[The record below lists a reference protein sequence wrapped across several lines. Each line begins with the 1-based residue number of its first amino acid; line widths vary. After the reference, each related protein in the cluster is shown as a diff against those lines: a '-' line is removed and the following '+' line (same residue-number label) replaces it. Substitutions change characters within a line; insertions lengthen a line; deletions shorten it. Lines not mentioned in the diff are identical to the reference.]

1 MNHKLIIF
9 LFIFFL
15 SCSDKY
21 DNEDLSIFKYNESS
35 GVYTLD
41 PAFSKD
47 QATVNI
53 ANQIFNGLVQ
63 LDNNQNVRPSI
74 SKKWNISDDNL
85 TYTFSLR
92 NDVYF
97 HDHHLFPFGK
107 GRKVVASDFVY
118 SLNRLIDIKIASP
131 GAWVLSNV
139 DTFYA
144 VNDSIF
150 TIKIKKPFPGFL
162 SLLAMKYC
170 SVVPKEIVENGN
182 FHNHPVGTGPFK
194 FQLWVNGIKLVLR
207 KNNNYFESYNGEQLP
222 FLDAISI
229 TFIKDKQSAFLQFV
243 KGNLDYL
250 SGIDPSYKDELLTN
264 TGLLNEKYSSQIKLI
279 SSPYLNTEYLGF
291 LMNKDSLPIEIRKAI
306 NYGFNREDMIKYL
319 RNSIGTPAIN
329 GIIPPGIPSYN
340 TDVKGYDYDLK
351 KAKLLVKDSDFKKDK
366 IILLSTT
373 SSYLDLCEYIQSSLN
388 NLGLNIVIEVNP
400 PSTHRQMVATSNLS
414 FFRGSWIADYPDG
427 ENYLSL
433 FYSEN
438 FTPLGPNYT
447 HFSNKEFDFL
457 YQTALSEE
465 KDSVR
470 YQIYNK
476 MDQIILNHAVIVPL
490 YYDQVLCFLQ
500 KNITGFKVNSLNL
513 LELKKVSKINIS
525 K

>member
-21 DNEDLSIFKYNESS
+21 DNKDLSIFKYNESS

-63 LDNNQNVRPSI
+63 LDNSQNVTPSI

-162 SLLAMKYC
+162 SSLAM
-170 SVVPKEIVENGN
+170 I
-182 FHNHPVGTGPFK
+182 F
-194 FQLWVNGIKLVLR
+194 
-207 KNNNYFESYNGEQLP
+207 
-222 FLDAISI
+222 
-229 TFIKDKQSAFLQFV
+229 
-243 KGNLDYL
+243 
-250 SGIDPSYKDELLTN
+250 
-264 TGLLNEKYSSQIKLI
+264 
-279 SSPYLNTEYLGF
+279 
-291 LMNKDSLPIEIRKAI
+291 M
-306 NYGFNREDMIKYL
+306 
-319 RNSIGTPAIN
+319 
-329 GIIPPGIPSYN
+329 
-340 TDVKGYDYDLK
+340 
-351 KAKLLVKDSDFKKDK
+351 
-366 IILLSTT
+366 
-373 SSYLDLCEYIQSSLN
+373 
-388 NLGLNIVIEVNP
+388 
-400 PSTHRQMVATSNLS
+400 
-414 FFRGSWIADYPDG
+414 
-427 ENYLSL
+427 
-433 FYSEN
+433 
-438 FTPLGPNYT
+438 
-447 HFSNKEFDFL
+447 
-457 YQTALSEE
+457 
-465 KDSVR
+465 
-470 YQIYNK
+470 
-476 MDQIILNHAVIVPL
+476 
-490 YYDQVLCFLQ
+490 
-500 KNITGFKVNSLNL
+500 
-513 LELKKVSKINIS
+513 
-525 K
+525 

>member
-21 DNEDLSIFKYNESS
+21 DNKDLSIFKYNESS

-63 LDNNQNVRPSI
+63 LDNSQNVTPSI

-107 GRKVVASDFVY
+107 GRKVVACDFVY

-170 SVVPKEIVENGN
+170 SVVPKEIVEGGN

-194 FQLWVNGIKLVLR
+194 FQLWVNGVKLVLR
-207 KNNNYFESYNGEQLP
+207 KNNNYFESYNGEKLP

-229 TFIKDKQSAFLQFV
+229 TFIKDKQSAFLQFI

-250 SGIDPSYKDELLTN
+250 SGIDPSYKDELITN

-306 NYGFNREDMIKYL
+306 NYGFNRADMIKYL
-319 RNSIGTPAIN
+319 RNGIGTPATN

-340 TDVKGYDYDLK
+340 SDVKGYDYDLK
-351 KAKLLVKDSDFKKDK
+351 KAKLLVKDSDFKKEK

-388 NLGLNIVIEVNP
+388 SLGLNIVIDVNP

-438 FTPLGPNYT
+438 FTPGGPNYT
-447 HFSNKEFDFL
+447 HFSNKEFDIL
-457 YQTALSEE
+457 YQTSLSEE